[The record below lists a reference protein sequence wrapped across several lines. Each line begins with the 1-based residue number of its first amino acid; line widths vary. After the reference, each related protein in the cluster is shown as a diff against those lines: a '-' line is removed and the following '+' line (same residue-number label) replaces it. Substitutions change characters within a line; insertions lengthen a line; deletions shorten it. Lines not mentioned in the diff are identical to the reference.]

1 MDLKENKN
9 SLWTKGGLEAEVCIN
24 LMRAHRLQQR
34 IKGRRR
40 PQAAPQYQ
48 QYQQGPQAQPK
59 QPGRKA
65 ERFNETKDAMV
76 SGTRYRQISGG
87 FFPLAQEIVVEKNP
101 GYVKLSI
108 VKAGISGIGQ
118 KGLLPAAE

>member
-1 MDLKENKN
+1 MDKRGAGSRGMYKFNESAPAATENQ
-9 SLWTKGGLEAEVCIN
+9 GQA
-24 LMRAHRLQQR
+24 
-34 IKGRRR
+34 R

-118 KGLLPAAE
+118 KELLPAAE